1 MILEVALSLKIV
13 VLPQWAQHGLAA
25 PSWGWRAFLG
35 LGQPSSSEV
44 GLFSSGEMRLPC
56 RLSNSW
62 YFSNARRCASLIR
75 RIRITPSGCGMPV
88 GTAFVNSKSSRDKFR
103 YRLRTW
109 SKSDMGVVRPL
120 ASGTSL
126 PWQIELTAVGRPSS
140 RSANRLNNSVLLNGF
155 FKTGNSEWTALSPDI
170 SRTRIPGRME
180 RICRDS
186 AIPSISGMLTSVS
199 RM

>member
-1 MILEVALSLKIV
+1 
-13 VLPQWAQHGLAA
+13 
-25 PSWGWRAFLG
+25 
-35 LGQPSSSEV
+35 
-44 GLFSSGEMRLPC
+44 MRLPC

-126 PWQIELTAVGRPSS
+126 PWQIELTAVGRPLS

-155 FKTGNSEWTALSPDI
+155 LKTGNSEWTALSPDI

-186 AIPSISGMLTSVS
+186 AIPSISGMPTSAGCEYHLWTHGLDSALPVIQTPQS
-199 RM
+199 CDNRHAGEERLWG